1 MRRLARQPVV
11 ITEKGG
17 DDRGLDPACGDF
29 IPTYMGNT
37 PYHQLEFVDGS
48 AEVPVARCLR
58 ITSIIGRL
66 QITSLMLLLQ
76 QWAAAEGMTAKWTSA
91 VITDAETG
99 GVVVPVVLSHMA
111 EVLVGVEV
119 VEALWMTSLAAA

>member
-1 MRRLARQPVV
+1 
-11 ITEKGG
+11 
-17 DDRGLDPACGDF
+17 
-29 IPTYMGNT
+29 
-37 PYHQLEFVDGS
+37 
-48 AEVPVARCLR
+48 
-58 ITSIIGRL
+58 
-66 QITSLMLLLQ
+66 
-76 QWAAAEGMTAKWTSA
+76 MTAKWTSA